1 MVLEPLVRFQDLIPG
16 RTDTVES
23 LIAHKWNPLTNLPP
37 DWKDLCRE
45 DLAAVRKQWKD
56 DRDLIRDDTKVRKIR
71 ERLAL
76 QWAIETGMIERLY
89 RVNRGITVQILE
101 AGMEALG
108 KFHAQGGISQ
118 SARALITDQRAAI
131 DMVMDLVGGNRVLS
145 SFYVKELHH
154 CLTLSQ
160 ETCEAE
166 DPDGNR
172 TSVQLL
178 KGQWKK
184 QLNNPTRPDGSI
196 HQYCPPDFVQDEI
209 DNLLRLHQTHTDV
222 CPEVEAAWL
231 HHRFTQIHPFQ
242 DGNGRVARALTSA
255 IFLKADCLVLVVRD
269 EEHRERYLDALEAA
283 DRGNLKPLVDL
294 FADIQISDLNEAI
307 DSVRE
312 IRGPVVSVAKKLAKR
327 ASLRRVSSQE
337 QSNQVIE
344 RLIGIAKTRLEEVKG
359 ELERAFGNIGN
370 QGISCLDARVQTDR
384 PDTRDW
390 WSWQIIKAAKTQNY
404 YADLNRSRRWVLLS
418 LKRPELEDRVARLV
432 VSLHAVGR
440 AADLHAAAA
449 FLTWPL
455 EGEDESG
462 SRNWHCDV
470 LAEPRFR
477 VRVETVNMEVAES
490 HFREWLERVIESGL
504 SAWGENV

>member
-1 MVLEPLVRFQDLIPG
+1 MPVGTDTMEPLV
-16 RTDTVES
+16 
-23 LIAHKWNPLTNLPP
+23 AHKWKPLDDLPP

-56 DRDLIRDDTKVRKIR
+56 DRDLIRDDTKVQKIR

-76 QWAIETGMIERLY
+76 QWAIETGIIERLY
-89 RVNRGITVQILE
+89 QVNRGITVQILE

-108 KFHAQGGISQ
+108 KFHAQGRISK
-118 SARALITDQRAAI
+118 SAQALITDQRAAI

-145 SFYVKELHH
+145 GSYLKELHH

-160 ETCEAE
+160 ETCDAE
-166 DPDGNR
+166 DSYGNR
-172 TSVQLL
+172 TSVHLR

-184 QLNNPTRPDGSI
+184 QPNNPTRPDGSI

-209 DNLLRLHQTHTDV
+209 DNLLNLHQMHTDV

-269 EEHRERYLDALEAA
+269 EEHREHYLDALEAA
-283 DRGNLKPLVDL
+283 DRGNLKTLVDL

-307 DSVRE
+307 HSVKDL
-312 IRGPVVSVAKKLAKR
+312 RGQSMVSLAQTLAQR
-327 ASLRRVSSQE
+327 TSRRRVASQE
-337 QSNQVIE
+337 QASQVIE
-344 RLIGIAKTRLEEVKG
+344 RLIGIARTRLEEVKN
-359 ELERAFGNIGN
+359 ELEHAFRSIGN
-370 QGISCLDARVQTDR
+370 QGVPPLDARVMTDE
-384 PDTRDW
+384 PDMQDW
-390 WSWQIIKAAKTQNY
+390 WSWQIIKAAKTQDY
-404 YADLNRSRRWVLLS
+404 YADIRRPRRWVLLS
-418 LKRPELEDRVARLV
+418 LKRPELENRVTRFII
-432 VSLHAVGR
+432 SLHAVGR

-455 EGEDESG
+455 EREDG
-462 SRNWHCDV
+462 SSSKDWDCDV
-470 LAEPRFR
+470 VAGPRFR
-477 VRVETVNMEVAES
+477 VRVETVTIEVAERR
-490 HFREWLERVIESGL
+490 FREWLDQVIESGL